1 MTLCPALSSSITT
14 LWIKRLLFFECQIF
28 KWYFIHPFHH
38 TYEWRWDE
46 MLRRVWTINA
56 KTTQVNLVFNARL
69 DENRRQQ
76 KNSTE
81 KCASVR
87 AFFVFEEI
95 SLNKKKKSWCVSVIM
110 HHALVDAFETGGKP
124 KCHKKVC
131 DFNGPAL
138 SRWMEPLLW
147 FYGWNAPE
155 NLFASFMTDAFA
167 NIIHEKEENA
177 EKNHH

>member
-1 MTLCPALSSSITT
+1 MSNFQVIFHPPISS
-14 LWIKRLLFFECQIF
+14 
-28 KWYFIHPFHH
+28 YD
-38 TYEWRWDE
+38 EWRWDE
-46 MLRRVWTINA
+46 MVRRVRTINA

-69 DENRRQQ
+69 DENHRQQ
-76 KNSTE
+76 KIAPK

-87 AFFVFEEI
+87 AFFCVWRNFLKQE
-95 SLNKKKKSWCVSVIM
+95 KKKEWCVSVIM

-124 KCHKKVC
+124 KCHKKKVC

-155 NLFASFMTDAFA
+155 ISLPLLWRTLLRTSFMKKKD
-167 NIIHEKEENA
+167 EENA
-177 EKNHH
+177 EKKHH